1 MNNIQL
7 IELIK
12 GGIVSKYR
20 LTKLKM
26 KKSKKILKLVITIIL
41 SILITIVILLN
52 VSTTTILKEEYVLK
66 KMEESNYY
74 EMSYQEFQ
82 IAFDKY
88 ITQSGLRK
96 TDSQEI
102 FTKEQVKEDI
112 QKTLQNIYE
121 KTENQISTESIK
133 EKTNINIH
141 NQLEEETVTE
151 HSEQAINQLIDTIG
165 KDYENKIVQNLNGLN
180 SLKQKEIAIRIIY
193 IIIIVLIIVL
203 IVVSAK
209 MQKAR
214 AMLLI
219 GTSML
224 VSGVILEFANIF
236 INSKMVIEGTQSL
249 TKSIS
254 TTVQLITND
263 ILSKMLSQSIII
275 MVVGI
280 LAIIFGNVLYKKKI
294 KQKAN

>member
-1 MNNIQL
+1 
-7 IELIK
+7 
-12 GGIVSKYR
+12 
-20 LTKLKM
+20 M
-26 KKSKKILKLVITIIL
+26 KESKKIPRLLITIIL
-41 SILITIVILLN
+41 SILITIIILLN
-52 VSTTTILKEEYVLK
+52 VSITTILKEKYVLK

-74 EMSYQEFQ
+74 EMLYKEFQ

-96 TDSQEI
+96 IDSQEI
-102 FTKEQVKEDI
+102 FIKEQVKEDI
-112 QKTLQNIYE
+112 QKILQNIYE
-121 KTENQISTESIK
+121 KTDNQISTETIK
-133 EKTNINIH
+133 ERTNIKIH

-165 KDYENKIVQNLNGLN
+165 KDYENKIVQNVNGLN
-180 SLKQKEIAIRIIY
+180 SLEQKEITIRIAY
-193 IIIIVLIIVL
+193 IIILVLIVVL
-203 IVVSAK
+203 IVVSNK
-209 MQKAR
+209 KQKER
-214 AMLLI
+214 TMSLI

-236 INSKMVIEGTQSL
+236 INSKMVIENTHSL
-249 TKSIS
+249 SKSIS

-275 MVVGI
+275 MVIGVF
-280 LAIIFGNVLYKKKI
+280 AIIFGNVLYKKKK